1 MASSELD
8 RGIKGLA
15 GRTKRYSVFA
25 LARNA
30 SRYHQGWQQAWRH
43 AEPKKSY
50 DVIII
55 GGGGHGLATAYYL
68 ASVHGITNV
77 AVIEKGWLGGG
88 NTGRNTTIIRSNYLW
103 DESAAIY
110 EHAMQLWEGLAQ
122 DLNFNIMFSQRGVL
136 TIAHSEHELKE
147 MSRRVHAIRLNGID
161 SDILGPD
168 EIKKFVPIINIDQTI
183 RYPVMGG
190 FLQKRGGTARH
201 DAVAWGYAR
210 AADDLGVDIIQNC
223 EVTGL
228 RRRGRQIVGVE
239 TSKGFIG
246 AKKVGCVTAGHSSV
260 LADMAGLRL
269 PIASRPLQALVSEPI
284 KPILDTVIMSNAVH
298 MYISQ
303 SDKGEM
309 VLGAGVDKYNSY
321 AQRGSWPV
329 PEHMLAAAV
338 ELFPVLSRLR
348 MLRHWGGIVDTCPDA
363 SPILSK
369 TDIEGLYFNCGW
381 GTGGF
386 KATPGSGHVFADLI
400 AHDAPNR
407 IAAPYALKR
416 FETGFLI
423 DEHGAAG
430 VAH

>member
-1 MASSELD
+1 MEN
-8 RGIKGLA
+8 KQ
-15 GRTKRYSVFA
+15 KYSIFS

-30 SRYHQGWQQAWRH
+30 LYNHSHWNKAWRSP
-43 AEPKKSY
+43 EPKSNY
-50 DVIII
+50 DVVII

-68 ASVHGITNV
+68 ASIHGIKNV
-77 AVIEKGWLGGG
+77 AVIEKGWIGGG

-110 EHAMQLWEGLAQ
+110 EHSLKIWESLSK
-122 DLNFNIMFSQRGVL
+122 DLNFNVMFSQRGVL
-136 TIAHSEHELKE
+136 TISHSEHELKE

-161 SDILGPD
+161 SEILTPKQ
-168 EIKKFVPIINIDQTI
+168 IKNFIPIININQNI
-183 RYPVMGG
+183 RYPIMGG

-223 EVTGL
+223 EVTGII
-228 RRRGRQIVGVE
+228 RDQNKISGIETTKGVIS
-239 TSKGFIG
+239 TKKIG
-246 AKKVGCVTAGHSSV
+246 VVVAGHSST
-260 LADMAGLRL
+260 LAEMAGLKL
-269 PIASRPLQALVSEPI
+269 PIQSRPLQALVSEPI

-321 AQRGSWPV
+321 AQKGSFPV
-329 PEHMLAAAV
+329 PQHMISAAV

-363 SPILSK
+363 SPIISK
-369 TDIEGLYFNCGW
+369 TDIEGLFFNCGW

-386 KATPGSGHVFADLI
+386 KATPGSGDLFAHTIANDEPHKLNADFNINRFISGDLV
-400 AHDAPNR
+400 
-407 IAAPYALKR
+407 
-416 FETGFLI
+416 
-423 DEHGAAG
+423 DEHGAAA

>member
-1 MASSELD
+1 MVASD
-8 RGIKGLA
+8 INRGHGALNDKK
-15 GRTKRYSVFA
+15 KRYSAVA

-30 SRYHQGWQQAWRH
+30 ASYHQDWRRAWRK
-43 AEPKKSY
+43 ASPKASY
-50 DVIII
+50 DAVII

-68 ASVHGITNV
+68 ASVHGMKNI
-77 AVIEKGWLGGG
+77 AVIEKGWIGGG

-103 DESAAIY
+103 DESASIY
-110 EHAMQLWEGLAQ
+110 EHALKLWEGLAQ

-161 SDILGPD
+161 SDVMNPA
-168 EIKKFVPIINIDQTI
+168 EIKKFVPCINIDQSI

-190 FLQKRGGTARH
+190 FVQQRGGTARH

-210 AADDLGVDIIQNC
+210 AADDMGVDIIQNC

-228 RRRGRQIVGVE
+228 RRKGRKIIGID
-239 TSKGFIG
+239 TNMGFI
-246 AKKVGCVTAGHSSV
+246 KTNKVGCVVAGHSSV
-260 LADMAGLRL
+260 MADMAGIHL
-269 PIASRPLQALVSEPI
+269 PLASRPLQALVSEPI

-321 AQRGSWPV
+321 AQRGSFPV
-329 PEHMLAAAV
+329 PEHMIAAAV
-338 ELFPVLSRLR
+338 ELFPFMSRLR

-369 TDIEGLYFNCGW
+369 TDIDGLYFNCGW

-400 AHDAPNR
+400 AHDRPNK
-407 IAAPYALKR
+407 IAVPYALSR